1 MFFLFGEN
9 IIILILVKYFSM
21 LRIFYIF
28 KIILDNLNFVIY
40 WLLFKKKLELLFIV
54 NFYILIKYEVFK

>member
-9 IIILILVKYFSM
+9 IRILILVKYFSM

-40 WLLFKKKLELLFIV
+40 WLLFKKKISMIIYCKFLYFNKI
-54 NFYILIKYEVFK
+54 